1 MLASIALRCAQ
12 FGFLLSLAMTSYADT
27 KITHAQGETKVA
39 TPPAKVLTF
48 DLATLDTLDALDV
61 PVTGLPQAIMPERLQ
76 KYTTDDYVN
85 IGSLFEP
92 DFEQI
97 ASLQADLIVVANRS
111 SKAYKDLSALAPTV
125 DFTISTQDFMDSF
138 KSVSRD
144 IGVIFHKTEQVEAH
158 LARID
163 EKVANA
169 QNLAKSAGKSLII
182 MTNGGKLSAYGE
194 DSRFGWIHTEL
205 GFQPAV
211 KDFKKGAHGDPISF
225 EYLLNVD
232 PDVLFVVDRDAAVN
246 ASKGAARATLDN
258 DLVKRTKAFKNNRI
272 VYLDSSNWYIVMAGL
287 NTVELM
293 VDEISHGVSR

>member
-12 FGFLLSLAMTSYADT
+12 FGFLFSLATASYADVT
-27 KITHAQGETKVA
+27 LSHAQGETKVE

-48 DLATLDTLDALDV
+48 DLATLDTLDALDI
-61 PVTGLPQAIMPERLQ
+61 PVVGLPQAIMPERLQ
-76 KYTTDDYVN
+76 KYTTGDYVN

-92 DFEQI
+92 DFELV
-97 ASLQADLIVVANRS
+97 ASMQADLIVVANRS
-111 SKAYKDLSALAPTV
+111 SKSYKDLSALAPTV
-125 DFTISTQDFMDSF
+125 DLTISTQGFMDSF

-144 IGVIFHKTEQVEAH
+144 IGTLFHKTEEVDAH

-163 EKVANA
+163 EKAA
-169 QNLAKSAGKSLII
+169 AAKKLAKSAGKSLII

-205 GFQPAV
+205 GFEPAV

-225 EYLLNVD
+225 EYLLDVN

-246 ASKGAARATLDN
+246 ASKGAARTTLDN
-258 DLVKRTKAFKNNRI
+258 DLVKRTKAFQNNRI
-272 VYLDSSNWYIVMAGL
+272 VYLNSSNWYIVMAGL

-293 VDEISHGVSR
+293 IDEITQGVSR